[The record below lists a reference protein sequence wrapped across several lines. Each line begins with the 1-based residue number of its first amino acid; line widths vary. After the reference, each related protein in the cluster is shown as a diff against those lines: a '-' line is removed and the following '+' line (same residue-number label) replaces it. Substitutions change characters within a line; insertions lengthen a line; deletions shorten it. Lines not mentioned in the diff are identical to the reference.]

1 MRRQHFALTM
11 DGGDG
16 VCSGGGNAMTKVAA
30 GVTEA
35 QGMQDLGTVRCA
47 PLLLASPHTPCEVE
61 IDLSNVWRA
70 TPVFR
75 GHGVCGGSMTGHL

>member
-35 QGMQDLGTVRCA
+35 QGMQDLGTVRRA
-47 PLLLASPHTPCEVE
+47 ASARFTTHT
-61 IDLSNVWRA
+61 
-70 TPVFR
+70 
-75 GHGVCGGSMTGHL
+75 M